1 MRETMDTLKRVVSIC
16 ATVLVA
22 TAGTASAQVRAS
34 EAEQI
39 RSRQQIATMETI
51 LQQAVFSGA
60 QNVITQVRNMVNVNA
75 PPRIGTPRASGFR
88 LDGVGLVFYV
98 SVPAFE
104 VPFMWDVMVRDA
116 QYKNA
121 AMNIQRARNAV
132 NGMPPGPER
141 VRLEQQIAQMET
153 ELALG
158 NLRPVQPSREAGISA
173 ASLVP
178 AGVSGGS
185 NSVDQKVVEDPES
198 AYTREVKAALIDVM
212 LKHSQALG
220 IGPEERLIVVARDGV
235 PNNPQFPADAIDS
248 PTWIMS
254 VKGSVLA
261 AFRAQTISEEEAQKQ
276 VEVKEQ

>member
-1 MRETMDTLKRVVSIC
+1 MDTLKRRIGIC

-34 EAEQI
+34 EAAQI
-39 RSRQQIATMETI
+39 RSRQQIATMETV

-60 QNVITQVRNMVNVNA
+60 QNVITQVRNILNVNA

-88 LDGVGLVFYV
+88 LDGVGVVFYV

-104 VPFMWDVMVRDA
+104 VPMMWDVMVRDA

-121 AMNIQRARNAV
+121 LMNIQRARNAV

-141 VRLEQQIAQMET
+141 ARQEQLVAQMET

-173 ASLVP
+173 ASLAPVGI
-178 AGVSGGS
+178 AGASVS
-185 NSVDQKVVEDPES
+185 SVDQKVVDDPES
-198 AYTREVKAALIDVM
+198 AYTREVKAALIDAM

-220 IGPEERLIVVARDGV
+220 IGPEDKLVVVARDGV

-261 AFRAQTISEEEAQKQ
+261 AFRAQTISEEEAVKQ